1 MEITSS
7 PSHHCGLVEHAWT
20 GSYLLKPYGRHY
32 RQYLHILSKITFKTN
47 SDWVG
52 DSVWGSPVVALAPP
66 QHS

>member
-7 PSHHCGLVEHAWT
+7 PSHHFRLVDHAWT

-32 RQYLHILSKITFKTN
+32 RKDLHILSKITFKAN

>member
-7 PSHHCGLVEHAWT
+7 PSHHFRLVEHAWT

-32 RQYLHILSKITFKTN
+32 RKYLHILSKITFKAS

-52 DSVWGSPVVALAPP
+52 DSVWGSPVVAGAPP